1 MSEYK
6 LKPTRWYYILALII
20 PIIACGMTTWLV
32 YRSIPTLPGALD
44 AVGIQ
49 NLTQVVVPGSAEITF
64 PKAGAYAV
72 YYEYRSVINGVKYVR
87 DKFPSSINC
96 HLRSKA
102 TGEDIELASPH
113 AEGDMYT
120 TQNQERV
127 GVLFKSISINQ
138 PGVHIFSCQYT
149 DGRTHPQIVLAVGP
163 NIIWEFFN
171 VAAKPVAAI
180 VCGGL
185 VFTVGLV
192 IAMLIAGLV
201 AFKRYQAGKTTVT
214 DT

>member
-1 MSEYK
+1 MSTSK
-6 LKPTRWYYILALII
+6 QKPTRWYYILALLI
-20 PIIACGMTTWLV
+20 PVIACGMTTWLV

-49 NLTQVVVPGSAEITF
+49 NLTQIVVPGSAEIIF

-171 VAAKPVAAI
+171 LAAKPVAAF
-180 VCGGL
+180 VCGSFAFVGGL
-185 VFTVGLV
+185 G
-192 IAMLIAGLV
+192 ISILIIGFV
-201 AFKRYQAGKTTVT
+201 AIKRYQSNKASASQP
-214 DT
+214 